1 MNKVACLSKKDR
13 QDLFLGT
20 ARKMG
25 INEAIVEKDFWVCWT
40 LAYLF
45 HTSPWRDSFSF
56 KGGTSLSK
64 SYNLIQRFSE
74 DIDLIID
81 WTLLGYSKDEPWE
94 ARSTSGQE
102 RFNEEANARA
112 LGFLHDTFA
121 PELRLGFG
129 GLLGKDV
136 EITVDSG
143 QNVLYHYPKSFSNN
157 AILQAIRLEIG
168 PLAAWVPSEQR
179 VIKPYAAEQYPLVFG
194 NPETSVRMV
203 MAKRTFWEK
212 ATILHQE
219 AHRDEKRSLPL
230 RYSRHYYDLYRMAKT
245 TVKNEAFK
253 DLALLN
259 EVIAFKRRFYRCP
272 WAKYEEALPGSFH
285 LLPPACHAKELEKDY
300 KSMQSMLFG
309 EKPTF
314 TEIMDGIETLEKEV
328 NALRG

>member
-112 LGFLHDTFA
+112 LDFLHDTFA

-129 GLLGKDV
+129 GLLG
-136 EITVDSG
+136 
-143 QNVLYHYPKSFSNN
+143 
-157 AILQAIRLEIG
+157 
-168 PLAAWVPSEQR
+168 WVPSEQR

-194 NPETSVRMV
+194 NPETSVRTV

-272 WAKYEEALPGSFH
+272 WAKYEEAIPGSFH

>member
-1 MNKVACLSKKDR
+1 MNRVACLSNKDR

-45 HTSPWRDSFSF
+45 HTSPWQGNFSF

-81 WTLLGYSKDEPWE
+81 WTLLGYRKDEPWE
-94 ARSTSGQE
+94 ARSMSGQDK
-102 RFNEEANARA
+102 FNKEANERA
-112 LGFLHDTFA
+112 LAFLDETFA
-121 PELRLGFG
+121 PELRIGFS
-129 GLLGKDV
+129 GLLGKDAEV
-136 EITVDSG
+136 SVDAE
-143 QNVLYHYPKSFSNN
+143 QNVFFYYPKSFSNN

-168 PLAAWVPSEQR
+168 PLAAWVPSENR
-179 VIKPYAAEQYPLVFG
+179 VIKPYAAEQYPAVFSD
-194 NPETSVRMV
+194 PDTSVRTV

-219 AHRDEKRSLPL
+219 AHRDENRPLPL
-230 RYSRHYYDLYRMAKT
+230 RYSRHYYDLYQMAKSP
-245 TVKNEAFK
+245 VKDEAFK
-253 DLALLN
+253 DLLLLN
-259 EVIAFKRRFYRCP
+259 EVISFKRRFYRCP
-272 WAKYEEALPGSFH
+272 WAKYEEALPGS
-285 LLPPACHAKELEKDY
+285 LLLMPPDCHVRELEKDY
-300 KSMQSMLFG
+300 QSMQSMLFG

-314 TEIMDGIETLEKEV
+314 NEIVDGIEMLEKEV
-328 NALRG
+328 NALRN

>member
-1 MNKVACLSKKDR
+1 
-13 QDLFLGT
+13 
-20 ARKMG
+20 MG

-45 HTSPWRDSFSF
+45 HASPWQDNFSF

-74 DIDLIID
+74 DIDLVID
-81 WTLLGYSKDEPWE
+81 WTLLGYRKDEPWE

-102 RFNEEANARA
+102 RFNHEANERA
-112 LGFLHDTFA
+112 LIFLRETFA
-121 PELRLGFG
+121 PELQTGFS
-129 GLLGKDV
+129 GLLGKETEV
-136 EITVDSG
+136 SVDAE
-143 QNVLYHYPKSFSNN
+143 QNVFFHYPKSLSNT

-168 PLAAWVPSEQR
+168 PLAAWVPSENR
-179 VIKPYAAEQYPLVFG
+179 VIKPYAAEQYPAVFTT
-194 NPETSVRMV
+194 PETSVRTV

-219 AHRDEKRSLPL
+219 AHRDETRSLPL
-230 RYSRHYYDLYRMAKT
+230 RYSRHYYDLYRMAKSP
-245 TVKNEAFK
+245 VKDEAFR
-253 DLALLN
+253 DLPLLN

-272 WAKYEEALPGSFH
+272 WAKYEEALPGS
-285 LLPPACHAKELEKDY
+285 LLLMPPACHVRDLEKDY
-300 KSMQSMLFG
+300 QGMQSMLFG

-314 TEIMDGIETLEKEV
+314 NEIMDGLEALEREV

>member
-1 MNKVACLSKKDR
+1 MNKVACLSNKDR

-45 HTSPWRDSFSF
+45 HISPWKDTLSF

-74 DIDLIID
+74 DIELIID
-81 WTLLGYSKDEPWE
+81 RTHLGYRKDEPWE
-94 ARSTSGQE
+94 ERSTSGQE
-102 RFNEEANARA
+102 KFNKEANERA
-112 LGFLHDTFA
+112 LAFLHDSFA
-121 PELRLGFG
+121 PELRIGFSS
-129 GLLGKDV
+129 LLGIDGEV
-136 EITVDSG
+136 SVDPE
-143 QNVLYHYPKSFSNN
+143 QNVFFHYPKSFSNTE
-157 AILQAIRLEIG
+157 ISQSIRLEIG
-168 PLAAWVPSEQR
+168 PLAAWVPSESR
-179 VIKPYAAEQYPLVFG
+179 VIKPYAAEQYPAVFG
-194 NPETSVRMV
+194 TPETSVRTV

-219 AHRDEKRSLPL
+219 AHRDEKRPLPL

-245 TVKNEAFK
+245 TVKNDAFK
-253 DLALLN
+253 DLSLLK

-272 WAKYEEALPGSFH
+272 WAKYEQAIPGSMQ
-285 LLPPACHAKELEKDY
+285 LLPPACHAQELEKDY
-300 KSMQSMLFG
+300 QGMQSMLFG
-309 EKPTF
+309 EIPTF
-314 TEIMDGIETLEKEV
+314 TEIMGGIEILEKEV

>member
-1 MNKVACLSKKDR
+1 MNKVACLSNKDR

-25 INEAIVEKDFWVCWT
+25 INAAVVEKDFWVCWT

-45 HTSPWRDSFSF
+45 NTSPWKRNFSF

-64 SYNLIQRFSE
+64 AYNLIQRFSE

-81 WTLLGYSKDEPWE
+81 WTLLGYRKDEPWE

-102 RFNEEANARA
+102 KFNDEANARA
-112 LGFLHDTFA
+112 LGFLHETFA
-121 PELRLGFG
+121 PELRIGFA

-136 EITVDSG
+136 EISVDSE
-143 QNVLYHYPKSFSNN
+143 QNVFFHYPKSFSNS
-157 AILQAIRLEIG
+157 AILQAIRLELG
-168 PLAAWVPSEQR
+168 PLAAWVPSESR
-179 VIKPYAAEQYPLVFG
+179 VIKPYAAEQYPAVFG
-194 NPETSVRMV
+194 NPETSVRTV

-219 AHRDEKRSLPL
+219 AQRDEKRTLPL

-245 TVKNEAFK
+245 TVKNDAFK
-253 DLALLN
+253 DLDLLK

-272 WAKYEEALPGSFH
+272 WAKYEEALPGSIQ
-285 LLPPACHAKELEKDY
+285 LMPPECHVRDLEKDY
-300 KSMQSMLFG
+300 QAMQSMLFG
-309 EKPTF
+309 EIPTF
-314 TEIMDGIETLEKEV
+314 TEIIGSIEALEKEIHE
-328 NALRG
+328 LRG

>member
-1 MNKVACLSKKDR
+1 VNKVARLSSKDR

-45 HTSPWRDSFSF
+45 QISPWKDNFSF

-81 WTLLGYSKDEPWE
+81 WTLLGYRKDEPWE
-94 ARSTSGQE
+94 MRSTSGQE
-102 RFNEEANARA
+102 KFNEEANERA
-112 LGFLHDTFA
+112 LVFLHDTFA
-121 PELRLGFG
+121 PELRIDFA
-129 GLLGKDV
+129 GLLGIDV
-136 EITVDSG
+136 EISVDSE
-143 QNVLYHYPKSFSNN
+143 QNVLFHYPKSFSNN

-168 PLAAWVPSEQR
+168 PLAAWVPSENR
-179 VIKPYAAEQYPLVFG
+179 VIKPYAAERYPAVFG
-194 NPETSVRMV
+194 TPETSVRTV

-219 AHRDEKRSLPL
+219 AHRDEKRPLPL
-230 RYSRHYYDLYRMAKT
+230 RSSRHYYDLYRMAKT

-253 DLALLN
+253 DFDLLK

-272 WAKYEEALPGSFH
+272 WAKYEEALPGSIQ
-285 LLPPACHAKELEKDY
+285 LMPPECHVRDLEKDY
-300 KSMQSMLFG
+300 KDMQSMLFG
-309 EKPTF
+309 EIPTF
-314 TEIMDGIETLEKEV
+314 TEIMGGIEALAKEV